1 MSHLIRQQSESVKP
15 LADMGIKAVAALE
28 KSIKG
33 DELEEFLAKES
44 SPSKGSLKVSY
55 YGYGILFR
63 TEIKLDANKEGFL
76 TVSSARLAAYH
87 VPYES
92 GPKESQKETF
102 LAECNFN
109 IAGDFWASYW
119 GNVGYYEIE
128 QFAPYFLA
136 EVFKQA
142 LIKGMVL
149 RP

>member
-1 MSHLIRQQSESVKP
+1 MSHLIRQQSDSVKP
-15 LADMGIKAVAALE
+15 LADMGVKAIAALE

-33 DELEEFLAKES
+33 DELDEFLVKES
-44 SPSKGSLKVSY
+44 NPSKGSLKVSY
-55 YGYGILFR
+55 YGYAILFR
-63 TEIKLDANKEGFL
+63 TEIRLDANKEGFL

-87 VPYES
+87 VPNES
-92 GPKESQKETF
+92 GSKETF

-109 IAGDFWASYW
+109 VAGDFWASYW

-142 LIKGMVL
+142 LIKGMAL
-149 RP
+149 KP